1 MHILDLLEDLQSAT
15 QGATA
20 RRQFTG
26 YIRSTAKFVKQNIR
40 ERDEKTTGGQRK
52 KSVE

>member
-20 RRQFTG
+20 CRQFTE